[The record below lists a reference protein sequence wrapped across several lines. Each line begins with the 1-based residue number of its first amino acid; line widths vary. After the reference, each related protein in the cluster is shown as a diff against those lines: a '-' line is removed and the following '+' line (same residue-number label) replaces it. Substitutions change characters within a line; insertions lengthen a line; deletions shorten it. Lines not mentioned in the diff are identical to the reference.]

1 MRPEELMIGD
11 YAQVNRD
18 HLCIKKGTIVEVRE
32 IDANN
37 KFGNHIGSA
46 SCRPLDDMQY
56 ENGIWCD
63 YLDPIPLTP
72 EILEKNG
79 FQYTNGHTLKGAD
92 TYVCHLEQDGF
103 SYTLT
108 IKINDYFAFDSWDDR
123 VYRLAEIQT
132 GRWCVHHLQHVLRLC
147 GIDKEIV
154 L

>member
-11 YAQVNRD
+11 YARVNRD
-18 HLCIKKGTIVEVRE
+18 GLCIKKDTIVEVRE

-37 KFGNHIGSA
+37 RFANHIGCA

-56 ENGIWCD
+56 EGGIWCD

-79 FQYTNGHTLKGAD
+79 FGYIESNSELSHYYLGEPRYCANMDLHIGTDREGHFWLNYYNNSIYGLN
-92 TYVCHLEQDGF
+92 YIHQ
-103 SYTLT
+103 
-108 IKINDYFAFDSWDDR
+108 
-123 VYRLAEIQT
+123 
-132 GRWCVHHLQHVLRLC
+132 LQHALRLC
-147 GIDKEIV
+147 GIEKEIK